1 MPALLLIE
9 DNAELRNVICEAVE
23 IDGYTVTLAN
33 DAEAAL
39 ALLDSGFRP
48 AVILSDIMMPNM
60 TGLDFLRTLRA
71 DPRWQEIN
79 FIAMSGTTNSKDE
92 ALEAGAN
99 HYLVKPFSFHELF
112 TILAQS

>member
-9 DNAELRNVICEAVE
+9 DNPELRKVICEAVE

-33 DAEAAL
+33 DAEEAL
-39 ALLDSGFRP
+39 VLLNDGFTP
-48 AVILSDIMMPNM
+48 SVILSDIVMPNM
-60 TGLDFLRTLRA
+60 SGLDFLRALRA
-71 DPRWQEIN
+71 DVRWQRVN
-79 FIAMSGTTNSKDE
+79 FIAMSGTINSKAD

-112 TILAQS
+112 ALLAHG